1 MFTTPPDEQSKPR
14 PTSLRPLG
22 KPYKS
27 VADARSMSVLGVGL
41 VIGAVLGAA
50 AALLVAPQT
59 GRNARAA
66 ISRRVR
72 RARGEPV
79 GTWERLGREL
89 KRAATLKR
97 KERELASSRA
107 RPDDAAVAL

>member
-1 MFTTPPDEQSKPR
+1 
-14 PTSLRPLG
+14 
-22 KPYKS
+22 
-27 VADARSMSVLGVGL
+27 MSVLGVGL
-41 VIGAVLGAA
+41 VIGAVLGAG

-72 RARGEPV
+72 RARGGPV

-107 RPDDAAVAL
+107 RPDAAAVAL

>member
-1 MFTTPPDEQSKPR
+1 MYTTPPDEQTKSR
-14 PTSLRPLG
+14 PSSLRPLG
-22 KPYKS
+22 KPYRS
-27 VADARSMSVLGVGL
+27 VPDARSVSVLGVGL
-41 VIGAVLGAA
+41 VIGAVLGAGV
-50 AALLVAPQT
+50 ALLVAPQT

-89 KRAATLKR
+89 RRAATLKR

-107 RPDDAAVAL
+107 RSDVGTASA

>member
-1 MFTTPPDEQSKPR
+1 MFTSLPDEQSKSR
-14 PTSLRPLG
+14 PTSVRPLG

-27 VADARSMSVLGVGL
+27 VPDGRSISILGLGL
-41 VIGAVLGAA
+41 VVGVVLGAGV
-50 AALLVAPQT
+50 ALLVAPQT

-72 RARGEPV
+72 KARGEPV
-79 GTWERLGREL
+79 GAWERLGREL

-97 KERELASSRA
+97 KERELASGPAS
-107 RPDDAAVAL
+107 PGAASTTP

>member
-1 MFTTPPDEQSKPR
+1 MYTTPTDDSTPTRS
-14 PTSLRPLG
+14 TSLRPLG

-27 VADARSMSVLGVGL
+27 VPDAHSMSALGLGL
-41 VIGAVLGAA
+41 VVGVVLGAGV
-50 AALLVAPQT
+50 ALLLAPQT

-79 GTWERLGREL
+79 GTWDRLGREL
-89 KRAATLKR
+89 KRAATLKL
-97 KERELASSRA
+97 KERELASA
-107 RPDDAAVAL
+107 RRKAESDGVTA